1 MNIQGKRGNE
11 MREAVIVAGAR
22 TPIGKAKKGTLANVR
37 PDDLG
42 ALVVRETLKRAGNY
56 EGNIDDLIIGNAMPE
71 AEQGLNMAR
80 NIGALAGLS
89 HEVPAITINRYCSSG
104 LQAIAYASE
113 RIMLGHSDT
122 IIAGG
127 AESMSL
133 VPMMGHVVRPNAK
146 LAETAPQYYM
156 GMGHTAEEV
165 AKKYGISREDQD
177 VFAVRSHQRAAKAIQ
192 EGKFE
197 EEIVPVEVTLRS
209 VGKDNKLVEKTI
221 QFKQDEGVRPDTSV
235 ETLAKLRPAFS
246 INGTVTAGNSSQT
259 SDGAAAVM
267 VMDREKAESL
277 GLKPLAKFRSFA
289 LGGVP
294 PEIMGIGPVVA
305 IPRALKLAG
314 LQVSDIG
321 VFELNEAFA
330 SQSIQVIRELGLD
343 EDKVNVNGGAIALGH
358 PLGTT
363 GAKLTLS
370 IIHEMKR
377 RNEQFGVVTMCIGGG
392 MGAAG
397 VFELL

>member
-1 MNIQGKRGNE
+1 

-22 TPIGKAKKGTLANVR
+22 TPVGKAKKGTLANVR

-56 EGNIDDLIIGNAMPE
+56 EGNIDDLIIGCAMPE

-104 LQAIAYASE
+104 LQAIANASE
-113 RIMLGHSDT
+113 RIMLGHADT

-165 AKKYGISREDQD
+165 AKKYGISREEQD
-177 VFAVRSHQRAAKAIQ
+177 AFAVRSHQRAAKAIQ

-197 EEIVPVEVTLRS
+197 DEIVPVDVTLRT

-221 QFKQDEGVRPDTSV
+221 QFKQDEGVRPDTNL
-235 ETLAKLRPAFS
+235 ETLAKLRPAFN
-246 INGTVTAGNSSQT
+246 IKGTVTAGNSSQT

-305 IPRALKLAG
+305 IPKALKLAG

-363 GAKLTLS
+363 GAKLTLTV
-370 IIHEMKR
+370 IHEMKR

>member
-1 MNIQGKRGNE
+1 

-56 EGNIDDLIIGNAMPE
+56 EGNIDDLIIGCAMPE

-104 LQAIAYASE
+104 LQAIANASE
-113 RIMLGHSDT
+113 RIMLGHADT

-177 VFAVRSHQRAAKAIQ
+177 AFSVRSHQRAAKAIQ
-192 EGKFE
+192 DGKFE
-197 EEIVPVEVTLRS
+197 EEIVPVDVTLRS
-209 VGKDNKLVEKTI
+209 VGKDNKLVERTI
-221 QFKQDEGVRPDTSV
+221 QFKQDEGVRPDTSI

-305 IPRALKLAG
+305 IPKALKLAG

>member
-1 MNIQGKRGNE
+1 

-22 TPIGKAKKGTLANVR
+22 TPVGKAKKGTLANVR

-56 EGNIDDLIIGNAMPE
+56 EGNIDDLIIGCAMPE

-104 LQAIAYASE
+104 LQAIANASE
-113 RIMLGHSDT
+113 RIMLGHADT

-133 VPMMGHVVRPNAK
+133 VPMMGHVVRPNLK

-177 VFAVRSHQRAAKAIQ
+177 AFAVRSHQRAAKAIQ

-197 EEIVPVEVTLRS
+197 DEIVPVDVTLRT

-221 QFKQDEGVRPDTSV
+221 QFKQDEGVRPETNM
-235 ETLAKLRPAFS
+235 ETLAKLRPAFN
-246 INGTVTAGNSSQT
+246 IKGTVTAGNSSQT

-305 IPRALKLAG
+305 IPKALKLAG

-363 GAKLTLS
+363 GAKLTLTV
-370 IIHEMKR
+370 IHEMKR